1 MLSQSKQMDFFMA
14 NPDRK
19 ITANFWLSE
28 LTHSNT
34 AVRLGI
40 NNTPT
45 EQHEKNLVEACKNL
59 WQPMRELL
67 KKPVSIS
74 SGYRSLAVNNAV
86 GGSKT
91 SAHSVGFAIDFTAP
105 SFGHPRFIAEY
116 LAKELQK
123 NGIKFDQI
131 ILEFPES
138 PSCWVH
144 IGYKSRDGRQREQVL
159 TAVKRANKTVY
170 LEGIR

>member
-1 MLSQSKQMDFFMA
+1 MPSNQDFKVT
-14 NPDRK
+14 PD
-19 ITANFWLSE
+19 FWYSE
-28 LTHSNT
+28 LIHSNT
-34 AVRLGI
+34 AMRL
-40 NNTPT
+40 NLPNTPT
-45 EQHEKNLVEACKNL
+45 EQHKQNLIEACTNL
-59 WQPMRELL
+59 WQPMRKLL
-67 KKPVSIS
+67 DKPVHIN